1 MIKSY
6 FKTAWRNLWKNKTF
20 SAINIFGLSIGV
32 AAFLLIINYLRF
44 EYSYDDAHVN
54 KDRIFRVPMMVAEK
68 GGKEQTFAFTYPAV
82 APAMKKDFPEVE
94 AAARFRRQGGV
105 VRHGDQKII
114 EAGTLYYAD
123 SSLFNIFS
131 FQFVKGSA
139 ATVFKELNDAVITEE
154 TAKKYFGD
162 TDPIGQ
168 SLHYNNE
175 DYIVKAVLE
184 NIPANSHIRF
194 NILLNYN
201 KYIQLT
207 NGNANTSWGW
217 SDFYTYVLLKPGTNV
232 KALEAKLPAFA
243 ERYMGDDMKRAGYL
257 NTFQLQPL
265 KDIHL
270 RSKYDYE
277 MAGNGNLSYLK
288 YLGIAALFILFIA
301 WINYV
306 NLSTAHS
313 LDRSKEVGIRKV
325 VGAGKFQLIR
335 QFLGESLFL
344 NTIAVLIG
352 IIIFRLTLS
361 PFSNLVQ
368 KDISSLLVSDWRF
381 WVFIISVFLLGTLL
395 AAFYPAFVLSSFQP
409 IYSIKTSS
417 GASGLK
423 GGKNVLRKSLVVL
436 QFVAAIVLITGAI
449 GFYRQLNYM
458 QTRELGVNIKQT
470 LVVQQSGN
478 QDSSGIPAFNAFFN
492 DMKTNPAVQSVTAST
507 SVPGAEVGGSS
518 DYTLKNSQSGKRCR
532 NLGIDNKFIDAYGLK
547 IIAGRNLT
555 TDKPPVDSNVLV
567 NILVNETAAKIFGF
581 NNPPDMLGKE
591 IGDGSGFHYTVIGIV
606 KDYHQESLQNSFDPI
621 VFYPEE
627 ERNFGNFSF
636 KLNTTNLPVLM
647 DFVKQKW
654 SSYFPESPFRFF
666 FLDERFNAQY
676 TNDRL
681 FATVLWLFTAIAIII
696 ACLGL
701 VGLSLFTIAKRNK
714 EISIRKVLG
723 ASLLQITGLITM
735 DYLKLV
741 LLAGVFAL
749 PVAYFLVSNWL
760 NDYAFHVSIGLWFFL
775 LPVIMIL
782 LIALL
787 TVLYQSLRA
796 AVANPVKSLRT
807 E

>member
-1 MIKSY
+1 MIKNY

-20 SAINIFGLSIGV
+20 SAINIFGLSIGI

-44 EYSYDDAHVN
+44 EYSYDDAHAN
-54 KDRIFRVPMMVAEK
+54 KDRIFRVPMIVAEK

-94 AAARFRRQGGV
+94 EAARFRRQGGIV
-105 VRHGDQKII
+105 KHGEQKII

-123 SSLFNIFS
+123 PALFNIFS
-131 FQFVKGSA
+131 FHFIKGNA
-139 ATVFKELNDAVITEE
+139 ATAFTELNDAVITAE
-154 TAKKYFGD
+154 TAKKYFGEE
-162 TDPIGQ
+162 DPIGKP
-168 SLHYNNE
+168 LHYSNE

-184 NIPANSHIRF
+184 DLPANSHIRF

-207 NGNANTSWGW
+207 NGDANTSWGW
-217 SDFYTYVLLKPGTNV
+217 SDFYTYILLKPGADA

-243 ERYMGDDMKRAGYL
+243 ERYMGDDMKKSGYI
-257 NTFQLQPL
+257 NTFKLQPL

-277 MAGNGNLSYLK
+277 MAGNGNLYYLK

-306 NLSTAHS
+306 NLSTARS

-325 VGAGKFQLIR
+325 VGARKFQLIR
-335 QFLGESLFL
+335 QFLAESLFL
-344 NTIAVLIG
+344 NTIAIVIG
-352 IIIFRLTLS
+352 ILIFRLTLA

-381 WVFIISVFLLGTLL
+381 WVFAIVLFLLGTLL

-409 IYSIKTSS
+409 IYSIKTSA

-423 GGKNVLRKSLVVL
+423 GGRNVLRKSLVVL

-449 GFYRQLNYM
+449 GFYRQLDYM
-458 QTRELGVNIKQT
+458 QTRDLGVNIKQT

-478 QDSSGIPAFNAFFN
+478 QDSSFIPAYTSFIN
-492 DMKTNPAVQSVTAST
+492 DMEANPAIQSVTTST
-507 SVPGAEVGGSS
+507 AVPGGEVGNSS
-518 DYTLKNSQSGKRCR
+518 DYTLKNSTSGKRCR
-532 NLGIDNKFIDAYGLK
+532 NFGIDNKFIDAYGLK
-547 IIAGRNLT
+547 IIAGRGIT
-555 TDKPPVDSNVLV
+555 TDKPLVDTNVIA

-581 NNPPDMLGKE
+581 NNPADMVGQE
-591 IGDGSGFHYTVIGIV
+591 IDGSGFHCKVIGVV

-621 VFYPEE
+621 IFYPEE
-627 ERNFGNFSF
+627 ERNLGNFSL
-636 KLNTTNLPVLM
+636 KLNTTDLPEVM

-654 SSYFPESPFRFF
+654 TARFPESPYRFF

-676 TNDRL
+676 ANDQL
-681 FATVLWLFTAIAIII
+681 FATVLWLFTGIAIVI

-723 ASLLQITGLITM
+723 ASLFQITSLITK

-741 LLAGVFAL
+741 LLAAVFAL
-749 PVAYFLVSNWL
+749 PVAYMLVNNWL
-760 NDYAFHVSIGLWFFL
+760 NDYAFHVSIGWWFFL
-775 LPVIMIL
+775 LPIVMIVG
-782 LIALL
+782 IALM

-796 AVANPVKSLRT
+796 AVANPVKSLRN